1 MAVIPFY
8 GGSHPDLFALERR
21 AMDRAGRVIDHLDR
35 RLPGGRVLDVGAG
48 NGHTAAALTASDR
61 LVVGLEPDLRMID
74 PSVGIPWAA
83 GDAAALPFADDAFDA
98 VYATWA
104 YFFPGFWDIGPGLA
118 EAERVTRPGGSIVVV
133 DNLGDDEF
141 CALAGNDIAA
151 DADWWEAAGF
161 ELAVVETAFEFDDLA
176 EARRLLGWFFGD
188 RGRDGAARRVGFRVG
203 VFSRVV

>member
-35 RLPGGRVLDVGAG
+35 HLPGGRVLDVGAG
-48 NGHTAAALTASDR
+48 NGHTAAALTTSDR

-104 YFFPGFWDIGPGLA
+104 YFFPGFWDIRPGLT

-141 CALAGNDIAA
+141 CALSSDDIAA
-151 DADWWEAAGF
+151 DADWWAAAGF
-161 ELAVVETAFEFDDLA
+161 EVAVVETAFEFDDLA
-176 EARRLLGWFFGD
+176 DARRLLGWFFGD
-188 RGRDGAARRVGFRVG
+188 RGRDGAARRVRFRVG